1 MNKKTFIAFSLV
13 LGFFLTVS
21 SLSEAQSTLEYS
33 TLISSVS
40 AAASKAKKEKGKDG
54 ARQEGQ
60 ESSGIPGMVSDATQK
75 VYGESSQLM
84 SKSASILGQVGGG
97 MQAAQ
102 AQTPQAPEI
111 TPAPQ
116 ETQATEPETKETP
129 ATKTTPEEKTSE
141 EKKEPLTKVYLKNG
155 SVIEGNIVE
164 RKDDYI
170 KIDTSGI
177 PVTYFKEEIDRIE
190 GPTL

>member
-1 MNKKTFIAFSLV
+1 MNKKTFVAFSLV

-21 SLSEAQSTLEYS
+21 GLSEAQSTLEYS

-84 SKSASILGQVGGG
+84 SKSASMLGQVGGG

-102 AQTPQAPEI
+102 TDTARTPEVK
-111 TPAPQ
+111 PASQ
-116 ETQATEPETKETP
+116 EA
-129 ATKTTPEEKTSE
+129 KTT
-141 EKKEPLTKVYLKNG
+141 VYLKNG

-170 KIDTSGI
+170 KIDTAGI
-177 PVTYFKEEIDRIE
+177 LVTYFKEEIDRIE
-190 GPTL
+190 EPTS